1 MIDFDT
7 YIKMGEPGGKER
19 AEAWKTAIGLQAV
32 DGLKT
37 SEYLN
42 ETAAKHIEGDITIEQ
57 VKELIDTY
65 YQSRTARTPEDD
77 EKEEADKAA
86 ANITKIINE
95 PSFTFS
101 LYGLTSIH
109 KRIFTGIFKH
119 AGILRDYEI
128 SKKEWVLD
136 GASVSYGF
144 AFELKDALSHDI
156 QRERDFKYTGM
167 DMPEIVKHIAQFT
180 SDIWQIHPFCE
191 GNTRTTAVFIIK
203 YLRSLGFDVNNST
216 FEKNSWYFRN
226 ALVRANYQNLQKGI
240 YKETIHLER
249 FFRNLLMGE
258 ENVLMN
264 RHLHIKA
271 KELLDGINSL
281 GSDTVINAIKL
292 TGFDRI
298 VKNGFSDYQEPP
310 IPPVKVIYDIVD
322 LVYRCIN
329 FFNERNI
336 TETGFA
342 VNGGKRTLVS
352 FGEGDYLS
360 KTELIDLKVS
370 KTIFSSAWSL
380 QVLMYYIMGLHNNEL
395 KFNSIDYIGIY
406 NALKNEFYKIYAQLT
421 GRDIPLEPGF
431 CRGGVFFR

>member
-191 GNTRTTAVFIIK
+191 GNTRTTAVFIEK
-203 YLRSLGFDVNNST
+203 CLNNMGLNVNNDMFKEHSI
-216 FEKNSWYFRN
+216 YFRN
-226 ALVRANYQNLQKGI
+226 ALVRSNYGNIPKGI
-240 YKETIHLER
+240 YPTFDYLIM
-249 FFRNLLMGE
+249 FFENLLQGKS
-258 ENVLMN
+258 NTLKN
-264 RHLHIKA
+264 RDLYI
-271 KELLDGINSL
+271 KEL
-281 GSDTVINAIKL
+281 
-292 TGFDRI
+292 F
-298 VKNGFSDYQEPP
+298 E
-310 IPPVKVIYDIVD
+310 
-322 LVYRCIN
+322 
-329 FFNERNI
+329 
-336 TETGFA
+336 
-342 VNGGKRTLVS
+342 
-352 FGEGDYLS
+352 
-360 KTELIDLKVS
+360 
-370 KTIFSSAWSL
+370 
-380 QVLMYYIMGLHNNEL
+380 NN
-395 KFNSIDYIGIY
+395 N
-406 NALKNEFYKIYAQLT
+406 
-421 GRDIPLEPGF
+421 
-431 CRGGVFFR
+431 